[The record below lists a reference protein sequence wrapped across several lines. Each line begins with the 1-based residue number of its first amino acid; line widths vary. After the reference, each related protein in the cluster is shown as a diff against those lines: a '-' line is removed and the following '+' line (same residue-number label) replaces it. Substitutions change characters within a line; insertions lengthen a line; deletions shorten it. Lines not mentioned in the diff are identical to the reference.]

1 MRGGWVVR
9 PQPSRLGLVPPRR
22 KLGGKLLGRM
32 LVAEPPKRQW
42 VR

>member
-22 KLGGKLLGRM
+22 KLGGKLLGRVW
-32 LVAEPPKRQW
+32 VAGPPKRQW